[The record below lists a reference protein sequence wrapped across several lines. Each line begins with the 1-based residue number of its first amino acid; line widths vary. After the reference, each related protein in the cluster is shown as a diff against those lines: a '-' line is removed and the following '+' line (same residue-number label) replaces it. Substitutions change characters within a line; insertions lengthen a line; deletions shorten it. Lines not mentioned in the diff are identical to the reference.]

1 MPSRRATL
9 ECSVER
15 RCARSWSSQKPGS
28 LISPS
33 SSPSRRSSRSGSK
46 VITDPAELGPD
57 LLELLLDGAVAL
69 GHGTILAA
77 VVGDARRMA
86 RAAAPPALRCRA
98 RAAGSRAPFSRFRC
112 EGQLVARGGPG

>member
-28 LISPS
+28 LISAS

-46 VITDPAELGPD
+46 IITDPAELGPD
-57 LLELLLDGAVAL
+57 LLELLLDGAVAF
-69 GHGTILAA
+69 GHVTILAA
-77 VVGDARRMA
+77 LVGDARGVA
-86 RAAAPPALRCRA
+86 RGAAATAFVPTVA
-98 RAAGSRAPFSRFRC
+98 RGRFSRFRH
-112 EGQLVARGGPG
+112 EGQLVARGRRG